1 MIGKFL
7 VAIDGSESANK
18 ALDLAIELAGHI
30 NAALAIISVASQ
42 EPLREGEIQFARAE
56 FKEDLPQAS
65 GVFTPL
71 MAKSNAVAGTL
82 AMADPAAGTRV
93 REAISQRLLGMAS
106 ERARQKGLARV
117 STRLAGGD
125 PANEILATAREEK
138 ADIIAMG
145 TRGLGA
151 VKGLVMGSVSQ
162 KVVQHAACSVIT
174 VK

>member
-7 VAIDGSESANK
+7 VAIDGSASASK
-18 ALDLAIELAGHI
+18 ALDLAIELAGRT

-42 EPLREGEIQFARAE
+42 ESLSEGEIQFARAE
-56 FKEDLPQAS
+56 FKQGLPQAS

-71 MAKSNAVAGTL
+71 MAESDAAGTL

-93 REAISQRLLGMAS
+93 REAIGQRLVDMAS

-117 STRLAGGD
+117 STHVAEGD

-145 TRGLGA
+145 SRGLGA

-162 KVVQHAACSVIT
+162 RVVQRAGCSVIT

>member
-1 MIGKFL
+1 MIRKFL
-7 VAIDGSESANK
+7 VAIDGSASASR
-18 ALDLAIELAGHI
+18 ALDLAIELAGST
-30 NAALAIISVASQ
+30 NAALAIISVGSQ
-42 EPLREGEIQFARAE
+42 EPLSEGEIQFARAE
-56 FKEDLPQAS
+56 FKEGLPQTS

-71 MAKSNAVAGTL
+71 MAESDAMTATL
-82 AMADPAAGTRV
+82 AMADPAAGGRV
-93 REAISQRLLGMAS
+93 REAIGQRLVEMAS
-106 ERARQKGLARV
+106 ELARQKGLARV
-117 STRLAGGD
+117 STHVSEGD

-162 KVVQHAACSVIT
+162 KVVQQAGCSVIT